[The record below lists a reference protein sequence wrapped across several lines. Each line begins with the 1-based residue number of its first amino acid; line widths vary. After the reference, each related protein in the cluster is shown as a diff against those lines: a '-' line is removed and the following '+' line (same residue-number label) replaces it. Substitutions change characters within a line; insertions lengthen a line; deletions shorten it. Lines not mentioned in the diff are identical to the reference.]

1 MGSRRY
7 PSAIFDGKSPVPNAQ
22 ASLPVIPKQ
31 DKRQASQPSSGL
43 STRPTPRRQSSQRSM
58 FKSSL
63 VVEQESAS
71 DIDALDINPEIIEV
85 LSGEDRTSSPA
96 APSADEYEEK
106 SSDIIVGIF
115 ATRLELS
122 ACSASSR

>member
-1 MGSRRY
+1 
-7 PSAIFDGKSPVPNAQ
+7 
-22 ASLPVIPKQ
+22 
-31 DKRQASQPSSGL
+31 
-43 STRPTPRRQSSQRSM
+43 M